1 MTGACMGGIPKG
13 EGGGAA
19 LEWDRRGGG
28 ARGGG
33 GAAFV
38 GDAFLWGI

>member
-1 MTGACMGGIPKG
+1 MTGTCMGDIPYG
-13 EGGGAA
+13 EGGGAVF
-19 LEWDRRGGG
+19 EWDGGGGG

-38 GDAFLWGI
+38 GDAFL